1 QNWPHPPMP
10 PAP

>member
-10 PAP
+10 P